1 MLFCLM
7 TPRNSRLSI
16 PILTEFVEQ
25 VRAIIDNEFVAFI
38 DEVMFRS
45 NKQPTTGQAL
55 SHS

>member
-7 TPRNSRLSI
+7 TPRDSRLSI
-16 PILTEFVEQ
+16 PMLTEFVEQ